1 MRYKNPI
8 FYCLIFLIVTVIY
21 CCDVVKYPYGA
32 RLYESQCADCHMN
45 DGSGLSSLY
54 PNLQKSDIVSKYKE
68 IPCIIRNGIDDT
80 TSIIQMLPMENVSD
94 IEITN
99 IINFILHDM
108 NNASINISLQEVQA
122 ILDGCK
128 VEPDLKL
135 R

>member
-1 MRYKNPI
+1 MASRNVLLYGI
-8 FYCLIFLIVTVIY
+8 LFCLIISAY

-54 PNLQKSDIVSKYKE
+54 PNLQNANIVTKYKE
-68 IPCIIRNGIDDT
+68 IPCIIRNGINDT
-80 TSIIQMLPMENVSD
+80 TSIIQMLPMVNVSD

-99 IINFILHDM
+99 IINFILQDM
-108 NNASINISLQEVQA
+108 NGTKLSISIQEVQE
-122 ILDGCK
+122 ILDSCK
-128 VEPDLKL
+128 VEPNLKL